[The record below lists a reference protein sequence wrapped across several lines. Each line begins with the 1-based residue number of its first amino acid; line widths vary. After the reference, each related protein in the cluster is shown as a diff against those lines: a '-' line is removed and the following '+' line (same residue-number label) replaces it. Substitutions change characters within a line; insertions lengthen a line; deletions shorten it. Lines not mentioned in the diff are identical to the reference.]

1 MKSLPQM
8 ELLVYGRIPLM
19 VSAQCVQA
27 NTRQCVVSDGKENG
41 KSLPFTDQKKR
52 TFMAVNYC
60 KYCYNVIY
68 QKEPLYLGK
77 ELKQK
82 KLLASGARYSFTTEA
97 KEQVRQIL
105 SGNISEKTQTG
116 HFEQGIQ

>member
-82 KLLASGARYSFTTEA
+82 KQKSRLDRFFREIYQKKRRRA
-97 KEQVRQIL
+97 IL
-105 SGNISEKTQTG
+105 SRGSNKCLELKNA
-116 HFEQGIQ
+116 GI